1 MHKLAGMENINFFQQ
16 YFKICADFPSGKL
29 KNFDLSKWSLLPH
42 SFLLNTKQKPD
53 ECLKGVEN
61 EV

>member
-1 MHKLAGMENINFFQQ
+1 MENVNSFQQ